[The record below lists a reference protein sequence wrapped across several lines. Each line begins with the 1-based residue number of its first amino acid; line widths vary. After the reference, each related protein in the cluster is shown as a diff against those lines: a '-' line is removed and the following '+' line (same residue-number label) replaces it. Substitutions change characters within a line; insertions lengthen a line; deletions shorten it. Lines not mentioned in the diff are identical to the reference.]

1 MEKMNLLFFFK
12 NENRLQNSIQYK
24 FIFHTNFSSKILIKH
39 NFKKKKKK
47 NITLKIPKVDIYRSS
62 YKHVAWRGPVT
73 TTGKSGGPSTERIQ
87 GQIINI
93 FVNQMTIVRHD
104 HLK

>member
-1 MEKMNLLFFFK
+1 MW
-12 NENRLQNSIQYK
+12 RG
-24 FIFHTNFSSKILIKH
+24 
-39 NFKKKKKK
+39 
-47 NITLKIPKVDIYRSS
+47 
-62 YKHVAWRGPVT
+62 VAWRGPVT